1 MGHEASLAQETERLV
16 REAAKIALAMRPSI
30 TASPKRDGSL
40 VTEADPKV
48 EEFLRPRLQALV
60 PGSSCWGEELG
71 REEPAQAGFW
81 VLDPIDGTSNYIFGL
96 PSWGTSVA
104 LVRKGRVELGVVHL
118 PVWEETFACARGSG
132 VFRNGEIMATV
143 PAGRVR
149 PEELV
154 GASGAVCKWVP
165 PRLLPGK
172 MRCSGAFVADA
183 AHVLT
188 QRMRG
193 LVGIREKL
201 YDMGA
206 SWLMAEEL
214 GMDVRYASGGPLLIE
229 ELILDKA
236 IDRPWVMFP
245 KENEYFL
252 TEDRGER

>member
-1 MGHEASLAQETERLV
+1 
-16 REAAKIALAMRPSI
+16 MRPSI
-30 TASPKRDGSL
+30 TASPKLDGSL

-71 REEPAQAGFW
+71 RDEPSEEGYW
-81 VLDPIDGTSNYIFGL
+81 VLDPIDGTSNYIYGL

-104 LVRKGRVELGVVHL
+104 FLRKGSVELGVVHL
-118 PVWEETFACARGSG
+118 PVWEESLVCARGGG
-132 VFRNGEIMATV
+132 VFRDGERMPSI
-143 PAGRVR
+143 PAGSIR

-154 GASGAVCKWVP
+154 SASGAVCKWVA

-193 LVGIREKL
+193 LIGIREKL
-201 YDMGA
+201 YDMAA

-214 GMDVRYASGGPLLIE
+214 GMDVRYAAGDPLLIDD
-229 ELILDKA
+229 LVLDKA

-245 KENEYFL
+245 RGNEYFL
-252 TEDRGER
+252 SEDRDKQ

>member
-1 MGHEASLAQETERLV
+1 
-16 REAAKIALAMRPSI
+16 
-30 TASPKRDGSL
+30 
-40 VTEADPKV
+40 
-48 EEFLRPRLQALV
+48 
-60 PGSSCWGEELG
+60 CWGEELG

-118 PVWEETFACARGSG
+118 PVWEETFACARESG

-143 PAGRVR
+143 PAGRIR

-154 GASGAVCKWVP
+154 SASGAVCKWVP

-193 LVGIREKL
+193 LIGIREKL
-201 YDMGA
+201 YDMAA

-214 GMDVRYASGGPLLIE
+214 GMDVRYAAGGPLLIE